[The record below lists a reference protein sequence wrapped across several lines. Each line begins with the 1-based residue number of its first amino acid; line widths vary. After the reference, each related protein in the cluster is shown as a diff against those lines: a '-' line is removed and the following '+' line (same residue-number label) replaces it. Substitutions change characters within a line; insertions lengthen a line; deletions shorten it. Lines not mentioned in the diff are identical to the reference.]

1 MCKDLSKIKTVDLL
15 NETSRLL
22 SQATTR
28 LELGI
33 EDRKLISDY
42 NGEIERMINSL
53 EEAEGELEE
62 SLIEQDRQD
71 GLRLRSQNQIPQE
84 GGSK

>member
-1 MCKDLSKIKTVDLL
+1 MYRDLSKIRTVDLL

-28 LELGI
+28 LEI
-33 EDRKLISDY
+33 DMEDRSLIGDY

-53 EEAEGELEE
+53 EEAEDELEE
-62 SLIEQDRQD
+62 SLLEQDRRD

-84 GGSK
+84 GR